1 MARRVAFATLGCKVN
16 QYDTDA
22 LAGLFKK
29 AGYNIV
35 GFEEPADVYV
45 VNTCTVTNVGD
56 RKSRQL
62 VRRAAKKNPSAVVVV
77 TGCYAQVSPEEIR
90 EMPGVDLVVG
100 TGQRAQIPVLAD
112 ELLEKRS
119 DEARPA
125 PVPPP
130 DPAPVEE
137 SEQEERARSVVG
149 SPGRDL
155 PFEELGVE
163 TVSERTRA
171 TLKIQ
176 EGCNEFCAYCKVP
189 FARGR
194 ERSRKPEN
202 VLAEVRR
209 LVKAGYKEVVL
220 TGIHLGSYG
229 RDLDDAGGIDL
240 AGITRMVAAVD
251 GLARVRLSSVEP
263 TDVTPE
269 LIRLV
274 AENPRVCRHLHIPL
288 QSGNDATL
296 ERMNR
301 KYSTAEFAGA
311 VRRVRREAPGVA
323 ISTDVIVGF
332 PGETDADFAS
342 SLDFV
347 REMAFSRLHVFK
359 YSPRKGTAAARFPG
373 QAPGRVKE
381 ERSQAM
387 IHLGEELSLDFHRK
401 FVGEVLEVLFEQSE
415 EPGDISGLTDNYIKV
430 EVPVVGVGTLT
441 GEIRPVRLMEA
452 YVDRMRGSLA

>member
-1 MARRVAFATLGCKVN
+1 
-16 QYDTDA
+16 
-22 LAGLFKK
+22 
-29 AGYNIV
+29 
-35 GFEEPADVYV
+35 
-45 VNTCTVTNVGD
+45 
-56 RKSRQL
+56 
-62 VRRAAKKNPSAVVVV
+62 
-77 TGCYAQVSPEEIR
+77 
-90 EMPGVDLVVG
+90 
-100 TGQRAQIPVLAD
+100 
-112 ELLEKRS
+112 RS
-119 DEARPA
+119 
-125 PVPPP
+125 PPP
-130 DPAPVEE
+130 P
-137 SEQEERARSVVG
+137 
-149 SPGRDL
+149 
-155 PFEELGVE
+155 
-163 TVSERTRA
+163 
-171 TLKIQ
+171 
-176 EGCNEFCAYCKVP
+176 
-189 FARGR
+189 
-194 ERSRKPEN
+194 
-202 VLAEVRR
+202 R
-209 LVKAGYKEVVL
+209 LVKAGYKEVIL

-229 RDLDDAGGIDL
+229 RDLDDADGIDL

-263 TDVTPE
+263 TDVTVE

-296 ERMNR
+296 KRMNR

-311 VRRVRREAPGVA
+311 VQRVRREAPGVA

-415 EPGDISGLTDNYIKV
+415 EPGYLSGLTDNYIKV
-430 EVPVVGVGTLT
+430 EAPVVGAETLTGEGVEALT
-441 GEIRPVRLMEA
+441 GEIRPVRLMKA
-452 YVDRMRGSLA
+452 YADRMRGVIESRPG

>member
-35 GFEEPADVYV
+35 DFEEPADVYV
-45 VNTCTVTNVGD
+45 VNTCTVTNEGD

-62 VRRAAKKNPSAVVVV
+62 ARRAARRNPSAVVVV
-77 TGCYAQVSPEEIR
+77 TGCYAQTSPEEVQAIP
-90 EMPGVDLVVG
+90 EVDLVVG
-100 TGQRAQIPVLAD
+100 THQRGQMPDLVG
-112 ELLEKRS
+112 ELLDDK
-119 DEARPA
+119 
-125 PVPPP
+125 
-130 DPAPVEE
+130 EE
-137 SEQEERARSVVG
+137 GARSVVG
-149 SPGRDL
+149 PLGRDL
-155 PFEELGVE
+155 AFEELGVE

-176 EGCNEFCAYCKVP
+176 EGCNQFCTYCKVP

-209 LVKAGYKEVVL
+209 LVEAGYKEVVL

-229 RDLDDAGGIDL
+229 RDLDGAGGIDL

-269 LIRLV
+269 LIRLL
-274 AENPRVCRHLHIPL
+274 AEDPHVCRHLHIPL
-288 QSGNDATL
+288 QSGNDAIL

-301 KYSTAEFAGA
+301 GYTTAQFAEV
-311 VRRVRREAPGVA
+311 VRRVRGAAPEVA

-332 PGETDADFAS
+332 PGETDAQFAS
-342 SLDFV
+342 SLAFV
-347 REMAFSRLHVFK
+347 KEMAFSRLHVFK

-373 QAPGRVKE
+373 QVAGKVKE
-381 ERSQAM
+381 VRSQAM
-387 IHLGEELSLDFHRK
+387 IQLGEELALAFHRQ
-401 FVGEVLEVLFEQSE
+401 FVGEVWPVLFEQAE
-415 EPGDISGLTDNYIKV
+415 QPGYIAGLTDNYIKV
-430 EVPVVGVGTLT
+430 EVPASAGKDLEDLA
-441 GEIRPVRLMEA
+441 GEIRPVRLLEA
-452 YVDRMRGSLA
+452 YPDRMWGKLAVAR